1 MKLLQ
6 LLAPAS
12 LFLTT
17 LTFAG
22 EPPANSALILEDA
35 FQRDELGK
43 GWKATTGKWS
53 IENGVLVGRELV
65 EEKHSAAIRR
75 VLLTDNAVYE
85 LKFRF
90 VKSGKSFHFGF
101 DPAHGELKKKGHL
114 FSVIVTRAGWKI
126 MKHLDKN
133 NRKEDPNETL
143 AEQKMSLEIGK
154 WHELRVTTWGT
165 SVTASIDDS
174 EKLKAFHP
182 TFGVKKPALVFRC
195 LGDGVELDSVR
206 VWRPIDKQ
214 AEAVE
219 EKRE

>member
-126 MKHLDKN
+126 MKHLDKSN
-133 NRKEDPNETL
+133 PKEDPNETL
-143 AEQKMSLEIGK
+143 AEQKMSLAIGK

-219 EKRE
+219 EKQE

>member
-1 MKLLQ
+1 M
-6 LLAPAS
+6 
-12 LFLTT
+12 
-17 LTFAG
+17 
-22 EPPANSALILEDA
+22 EDA

-126 MKHLDKN
+126 MKHLDKSN
-133 NRKEDPNETL
+133 PKEDPNETL
-143 AEQKMSLEIGK
+143 AEQKMSLAIGK

-206 VWRPIDKQ
+206 VLSLIHI
-214 AEAVE
+214 
-219 EKRE
+219 